1 MLANATVITFLATRD
16 PERSRR
22 FYAETLG
29 LPLKADDGFALV
41 FDANG
46 IELRVQKVDRV
57 EPHAYTALGWRVAD
71 ISVKVAGLARGGVA
85 FERYQGMTQDPSGVW
100 QAPSGA
106 RVAWFKD
113 PDGNLLSLTQ
123 G

>member
-1 MLANATVITFLATRD
+1 MLASATVVTFLASGD

-29 LPLKADDGFALV
+29 LPLKSDDGFALV
-41 FDANG
+41 FDADG
-46 IELRVQKVDRV
+46 IELRIQKVDRV
-57 EPHAYTALGWRVAD
+57 EPHAYTAFGWKVDD
-71 ISVKVAGLARGGVA
+71 ISAVVSGLARRGVA
-85 FERYQGMTQDPSGVW
+85 FERYQGMAQDPSGVW